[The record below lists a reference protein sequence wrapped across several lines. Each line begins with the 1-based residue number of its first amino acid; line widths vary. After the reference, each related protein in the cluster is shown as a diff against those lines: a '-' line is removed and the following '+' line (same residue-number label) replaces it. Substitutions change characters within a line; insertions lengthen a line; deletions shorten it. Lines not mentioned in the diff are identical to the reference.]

1 MTLAFTLGL
10 SQGYRRTLW
19 MMWGEL
25 AGVATVVSTC
35 VVLLAW
41 IQSLSEV
48 YFAVLALVGGSYL
61 LWIAY
66 RLWTQ
71 LARFSSGENQPQLS
85 AAALLILGYVTAVVN
100 PKGWGFMIALLPG
113 FMSVDY
119 STPQQ
124 LVAFL
129 GVMLPSEFISMTPY
143 ATGGSGFRRFLTAD
157 AYLARLNKLAAG
169 LMVMV
174 AALMLARIGASSVR
188 LIRCRA
194 PSWRENQMAPAAAA

>member
-1 MTLAFTLGL
+1 MNPELLWVFIPTIAAISLTPGMCMTLAFTLGL
-10 SQGYRRTLW
+10 SQGYQRTLW

-41 IQSLSEV
+41 IQALSEV
-48 YFAVLALVGGSYL
+48 YFTVLALVGGSYL

-71 LARFSSGENQPQLS
+71 PARFRSGENQPHLS
-85 AAALLILGYVTAVVN
+85 AGALLILGYVTAVMN

-124 LVAFL
+124 LLAFL
-129 GVMLPSEFISMTPY
+129 GVMLPSEFLSMTLY
-143 ATGGSGFRRFLTAD
+143 ATGGSGLRQFLSTD
-157 AYLARLNKLAAG
+157 ARLAKLNKLAAG
-169 LMVMV
+169 LMVLV
-174 AALMLARIGASSVR
+174 AALMLVRI
-188 LIRCRA
+188 
-194 PSWRENQMAPAAAA
+194 

>member
-1 MTLAFTLGL
+1 MNPELLWVFIPTIAAISLTPGMCMTLAFTLGL
-10 SQGYRRTLW
+10 SQGYRQTLW

-35 VVLLAW
+35 VLLLAW
-41 IQSLSEV
+41 IQSLSDL
-48 YFAVLALVGGSYL
+48 YFTMLALAGGGYL

-71 LARFSSGENQPQLS
+71 
-85 AAALLILGYVTAVVN
+85 AAKFDRREAQSRLTPRALLTLGYVTAVIN

-124 LVAFL
+124 LATFL
-129 GVMLPSEFISMTPY
+129 GVMLPSELLSMTLY
-143 ATGGSGFRRFLTAD
+143 ATSGSGLRRFLRTD
-157 AYLARLNKLAAG
+157 QHLANLNKVA
-169 LMVMV
+169 
-174 AALMLARIGASSVR
+174 AALMVLVVLLM
-188 LIRCRA
+188 LI
-194 PSWRENQMAPAAAA
+194 NI

>member
-1 MTLAFTLGL
+1 MNPELLWVFIPTIAAISLTPGMCMTLAFTLGL

-41 IQSLSEV
+41 IQALSEV

-71 LARFSSGENQPQLS
+71 PAPFTGGENQPHLS
-85 AAALLILGYVTAVVN
+85 AGALLILGYVTAVMN

-124 LVAFL
+124 LLAFL
-129 GVMLPSEFISMTPY
+129 GVMLPSEFLSMTLY
-143 ATGGSGFRRFLTAD
+143 ATGGSGLRRLLSTD
-157 AYLARLNKLAAG
+157 AHLAKLNKLAAG
-169 LMVMV
+169 LMVLV
-174 AALMLARIGASSVR
+174 AALMLVRI
-188 LIRCRA
+188 
-194 PSWRENQMAPAAAA
+194 

>member
-1 MTLAFTLGL
+1 MNPELLWVFIPTIAAISLTPGMCMTLAFTLGL

-35 VVLLAW
+35 VLLLAW

-71 LARFSSGENQPQLS
+71 PARFADGDDQPHLS
-85 AAALLILGYVTAVVN
+85 AGALLSLGYVTAVMN

-113 FMSVDY
+113 FMSRGVLN
-119 STPQQ
+119 TPATCC
-124 LVAFL
+124 VS
-129 GVMLPSEFISMTPY
+129 GVMLPSEFLSMTLY
-143 ATGGSGFRRFLTAD
+143 ATGGSGLRRFLSTERH
-157 AYLARLNKLAAG
+157 LANLNKVAAG
-169 LMVMV
+169 LMVLV
-174 AALMLARIGASSVR
+174 AALMLFKI
-188 LIRCRA
+188 
-194 PSWRENQMAPAAAA
+194 

>member
-1 MTLAFTLGL
+1 MNPELLWVFIPTIAAISLTPGMCMTLAFTLGL

-25 AGVATVVSTC
+25 AGFATGVSTC
-35 VVLLAW
+35 ALLLAW

-48 YFAVLALVGGSYL
+48 YFALLALVGGSYL

-71 LARFSSGENQPQLS
+71 PARFVGGENQPYLS
-85 AAALLILGYVTAVVN
+85 PGALLILGYVTAVVN

-124 LVAFL
+124 LAAFL
-129 GVMLPSEFISMTPY
+129 GVMLPSEFLSMTLY
-143 ATGGSGFRRFLTAD
+143 ATGGSGLRQFLSTD
-157 AYLARLNKLAAG
+157 RHLANLNKVAEG
-169 LMVMV
+169 LMWLV
-174 AALMLARIGASSVR
+174 AALMLFKI
-188 LIRCRA
+188 
-194 PSWRENQMAPAAAA
+194 

>member
-1 MTLAFTLGL
+1 MNPELLWVFIPTIAAISLTPGMCMTLAFSLGL
-10 SQGYRRTLW
+10 SQGYRQTLC

-35 VVLLAW
+35 VLLLAW
-41 IQSLSEV
+41 IQSLSDV
-48 YFAVLALVGGSYL
+48 YFTLLALAGGSYL

-71 LARFSSGENQPQLS
+71 PAQFDRGEAQSRLTPW
-85 AAALLILGYVTAVVN
+85 ALLTLGYVTAVMN

-124 LVAFL
+124 LAAFL
-129 GVMLPSEFISMTPY
+129 GVMLPSEFLSMTLY
-143 ATGGSGFRRFLTAD
+143 ATGGSGLRRFLTND
-157 AYLARLNKLAAG
+157 QHLANLNK
-169 LMVMV
+169 V
-174 AALMLARIGASSVR
+174 AAALTVLVALLMLIN
-188 LIRCRA
+188 L
-194 PSWRENQMAPAAAA
+194 

>member
-1 MTLAFTLGL
+1 MNPELLWVFIPTIAAISLTPGMCMTLAFTLGL

-25 AGVATVVSTC
+25 AGVATVISTC
-35 VVLLAW
+35 VLLLAW

-48 YFAVLALVGGSYL
+48 YFAVLALVGGCYL

-71 LARFSSGENQPQLS
+71 PARFADGDDQPHLS
-85 AAALLILGYVTAVVN
+85 AGALLILGYVTAVMN

-113 FMSVDY
+113 FMSLEH

-124 LVAFL
+124 AASFL
-129 GVMLPSEFISMTPY
+129 AVMLPSEFLSMTLY
-143 ATGGSGFRRFLTAD
+143 ATGGSGLRRFLTTERH
-157 AYLARLNKLAAG
+157 LANLNKVAAG
-169 LMVMV
+169 LMVLV
-174 AALMLARIGASSVR
+174 AALMLFKI
-188 LIRCRA
+188 
-194 PSWRENQMAPAAAA
+194 